1 LRVLISFGVSN
12 GKGEKAKLFLT
23 IECHIDMIKKVKSR
37 NRRHPFTLKCKPGD
51 MSEITLPTTKW
62 LVYDGDEGIG
72 KLLARELGINPIVS
86 QILTSRNIQTTDDA
100 KKYLSPSLKDL
111 HNPFLMRDVQE
122 GVHRLIKA
130 IYSREK
136 IAVYGDY
143 DADGVTS
150 VVVLL
155 KFLREIDSPAAYFI
169 PNRITEGYGLHKN
182 IIDKIKASGVT
193 LIIAVDCG
201 ISDHDQVS
209 YAKSIG
215 IDVIIL
221 DHHEIS
227 GSVPDAVAAI
237 DPHRSDCQFP
247 FKHLAAVGVVY
258 NFLIALR
265 GNLRQE
271 GFWANR
277 RYPNLKEYLDLVALG
292 TIGDTSPLVDE
303 NRIFAKIGLE
313 LISEGSRVGV
323 RALKEVCGL
332 DSQSVDAGKTSFT
345 LLPRINAAGRIASPD
360 DAVQLLLTDNMDE
373 ARELARKLDEYN
385 RRRQAEEKNIFQDI
399 VEEIEKKYDP
409 EKTGSLVFASPKWHP
424 GVVGIVASRLVERF
438 SRPVILISLKDGIGK
453 GSGRSIADFNIY
465 QGIKKCESLLLA
477 YGGHK
482 FAAGISIREE
492 NIEKFAELMDKVVR
506 EGSDTSTFVSSTFID
521 AQCKLRD
528 INCDLL
534 SQMGMLAPF
543 GSRNLEPVMCVRNVS
558 ITSPVV
564 VGNNHLRIKVSEDGV
579 SYDSIWFSKGQ
590 FLHSVTGTLLDI
602 AFTPQ
607 FNDWKRSGDIQ
618 LKMKDIA
625 IPVN

>member
-1 LRVLISFGVSN
+1 MRSVN
-12 GKGEKAKLFLT
+12 
-23 IECHIDMIKKVKSR
+23 
-37 NRRHPFTLKCKPGD
+37 
-51 MSEITLPTTKW
+51 LPTTKW
-62 LVYDGDEGIG
+62 FVCSEDKEARE
-72 KLLARELGINPIVS
+72 LLARELGISPIVS
-86 QILTSRNIQTTDDA
+86 QILTNRNIQTTDEA
-100 KKYLSPSLKDL
+100 KKYLSPSLNDL
-111 HNPFLMRDVQE
+111 HNPFLMKDVRE

-136 IAVYGDY
+136 VAIYGDY

-155 KFLREIDSPAAYFI
+155 KFLREIDLFATSYI

-182 IIDKIKASGVT
+182 IIDEIKASGAT
-193 LIIAVDCG
+193 LIITVDCG

-215 IDVIIL
+215 LDVIIL

-237 DPHRSDCQFP
+237 NPHRSDCRFP
-247 FKHLAAVGVVY
+247 FKHLAAVGVVF

-265 GNLRQE
+265 GSLRQE

-292 TIGDTSPLVDE
+292 TIGDISPLVDE

-323 RALKEVCGL
+323 RALKEVC
-332 DSQSVDAGKTSFT
+332 DIEHQVVDAGKASFA
-345 LLPRINAAGRIASPD
+345 LLPRINAAGRIASPN

-385 RRRQAEEKNIFQDI
+385 RCRQAEEKNIFQDI
-399 VEEIEKKYDP
+399 LKEIEQKGDP
-409 EKTGSLVFASPKWHP
+409 EKTSSFVFASPKWHP

-438 SRPVILISLKDGIGK
+438 SRPVILISLRDGIGK
-453 GSGRSIADFNIY
+453 GSGRSVADFNIY
-465 QGIKKCESLLLA
+465 QGLKKCESLLLA
-477 YGGHK
+477 YGGHQ

-492 NIEKFAELMDKVVR
+492 NIEKFAEVLDKIIR
-506 EGSDTSTFVSSTFID
+506 EGTDISKFVSRTLID
-521 AQCKLRD
+521 VQCKLRD

-543 GSRNLEPVMCVRNVS
+543 GSRNPEPVMCARNVN

-564 VGNNHLRIKVSEDGV
+564 VGNNHLRIKVNEDGV
-579 SYDSIWFSKGQ
+579 SCDSIWFSMGH
-590 FLHSVTGTLLDI
+590 FLHYFTGALLDI

-607 FNDWKRSGDIQ
+607 FNDWKRTGDIQ
-618 LKMKDIA
+618 LKMKDMA
-625 IPVN
+625 ISANS